1 MPSKRG
7 HSTDFD
13 IWMRDP
19 QPITPFE
26 IVDESG
32 LLRLRRYTPGAVRP
46 DLPPV
51 LLVYPAIKRP
61 FVLDLLPARSVV
73 RSLLRKGIRVYLTD
87 WLTPGIDDNARGFS
101 EYVDQDL
108 DRAVDRVCEIESV
121 AQTALIGICCGGL
134 FGAIYAAL
142 HPQRVSHLVTLATP
156 FETEPPIA
164 PLLAEQIVYAWRNV
178 PPWMI
183 QTALNTRMRDP
194 HQSAF
199 QLASD
204 LGEPELAEQRFDDSH
219 ELVQAM
225 RPWLASDVPLAG
237 RLFLEVVRD
246 ALPHS
251 NLLADRV
258 RVGDRKVE
266 LRNIDCPV
274 LVVAGERDG
283 LVPARCTTR
292 FAGLVGDRDAGT
304 RIFPTGHLGLMLSL
318 AAHRKLWPE
327 IVGWLK
333 SRSGRSMQR
342 TA

>member
-1 MPSKRG
+1 VSSKSG

-32 LLRLRRYTPGAVRP
+32 LLRLRRYSPGAVRT

-51 LLVYPAIKRP
+51 LLVYPVIKRP
-61 FVLDLLPARSVV
+61 FVLDLLPERSVV

-87 WLTPGIDDNARGFS
+87 WVPPGIDDHARGFA
-101 EYVDQDL
+101 EYADQDL
-108 DRAVDRVCEIESV
+108 ARAVDRVCELEGVSQ
-121 AQTALIGICCGGL
+121 AALIGICCGGL
-134 FGAIYAAL
+134 FAAVYAAL
-142 HPQRVSHLVTLATP
+142 NPQRVSHVVTLAAP
-156 FETEPPIA
+156 FEIDPPVT

-183 QTALNTRMRDP
+183 QSALNTRMRDP
-194 HQSAF
+194 HQTAF
-199 QLASD
+199 QLARD
-204 LGEPELAEQRFDDSH
+204 LGEPDLAEHRFDDSH
-219 ELVQAM
+219 ELVRAL

-246 ALPHS
+246 ALPNS
-251 NLLADRV
+251 NLLADRL

-274 LVVAGERDG
+274 LVVAGNRDA

-292 FAGLVGDRDAGT
+292 FARLVGDRDAGT

-327 IVGWLK
+327 VAEWLK
-333 SRSGRSMQR
+333 RRSGRPMER

>member
-1 MPSKRG
+1 
-7 HSTDFD
+7 
-13 IWMRDP
+13 
-19 QPITPFE
+19 
-26 IVDESG
+26 
-32 LLRLRRYTPGAVRP
+32 
-46 DLPPV
+46 
-51 LLVYPAIKRP
+51 
-61 FVLDLLPARSVV
+61 
-73 RSLLRKGIRVYLTD
+73 
-87 WLTPGIDDNARGFS
+87 
-101 EYVDQDL
+101 
-108 DRAVDRVCEIESV
+108 
-121 AQTALIGICCGGL
+121 
-134 FGAIYAAL
+134 
-142 HPQRVSHLVTLATP
+142 
-156 FETEPPIA
+156 
-164 PLLAEQIVYAWRNV
+164 
-178 PPWMI
+178 
-183 QTALNTRMRDP
+183 
-194 HQSAF
+194 
-199 QLASD
+199 
-204 LGEPELAEQRFDDSH
+204 
-219 ELVQAM
+219 M